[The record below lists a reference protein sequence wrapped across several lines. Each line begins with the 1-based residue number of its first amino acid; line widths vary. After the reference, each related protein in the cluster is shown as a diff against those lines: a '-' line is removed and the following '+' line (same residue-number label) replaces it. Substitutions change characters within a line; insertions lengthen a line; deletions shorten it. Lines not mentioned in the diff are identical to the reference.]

1 MIVLDIGHSMGEL
14 SNNTDMTGLD
24 KAKKA
29 FRLMVQQKLLFGY
42 KQDVCSVVLF
52 NSKQTNNVCHDEHGG
67 YESIEEYFELN
78 TPNLDLLECIDNV
91 QCNPDGKEGDGID
104 ALLVAA
110 QIIINYVGTKKF
122 RKRIFMIT
130 DAATPINDV
139 DQIQA
144 IAESFC
150 KENIQ
155 FYCIGIGFGQE
166 EENDD
171 EDVENLINSFNDI
184 KIINTEHQRTEI
196 QTKNEKILRYFSHL
210 VNGNIFSAT
219 SAIKMM
225 SDLRFVCCHYTDFR
239 FKFFYLTQLHIMT
252 HSNQIEV
259 GAVTPIVHRKF
270 KDYIEATHPNKNLL
284 PIKAANI
291 AIAKERVHTR

>member
-1 MIVLDIGHSMGEL
+1 M
-14 SNNTDMTGLD
+14 
-24 KAKKA
+24 
-29 FRLMVQQKLLFGY
+29 
-42 KQDVCSVVLF
+42 
-52 NSKQTNNVCHDEHGG
+52 
-67 YESIEEYFELN
+67 
-78 TPNLDLLECIDNV
+78 DLLECIDNV

-144 IAESFC
+144 IADSFC

-225 SDLRFVCCHYTDFR
+225 SDLRFVLLHFAIIFTR
-239 FKFFYLTQLHIMT
+239 NSSFFYLTQLHFMT
-252 HSNQIEV
+252 HSNQIEIGV
-259 GAVTPIVHRKF
+259 VTPIVHRQF
-270 KDYIEATHPNKNLL
+270 KDHIEATHPNKSLL
-284 PIKAANI
+284 PIKATNI
-291 AIAKERVHTR
+291 AIVKERIHTR